1 MDDDRTE
8 VDHFP
13 AGDPGTFLASLF
25 VVLRTDLLLDTFGKR
40 IQHSVTGAG
49 TDDKVIG
56 KGNNILQVQQDDI
69 LPLFILQRVYNF
81 AGKFERIQ
89 VSPHGLVN
97 GAENNFV

>member
-1 MDDDRTE
+1 MHDNIAIIHNHPAVAGKSLLFPFLPIFFVE
-8 VDHFP
+8 VFDGGIGEGINH
-13 AGDPGTFLASLF
+13 T
-25 VVLRTDLLLDTFGKR
+25 
-40 IQHSVTGAG
+40 VTGAG

-69 LPLFILQRVYNF
+69 FPLFILQRVYNF